1 MNQANPISSRID
13 IQLIPVRDCD
23 GGVTLYADGRVAFYV
38 HGGELFEAVQGS
50 QQWLESN
57 SDFFDFKNIMLMS
70 TDSVST
76 S

>member
-1 MNQANPISSRID
+1 MKQANSIVSRTD
-13 IQLIPVRDCD
+13 SQLIPVRDGD
-23 GGVTLYADGRVAFYV
+23 GGVTLYANGRVAFYV
-38 HGGELFEAVQGS
+38 YGGELFGALQGP
-50 QQWLESN
+50 QQWLESD